1 MHVVLPFIK
10 YSCSVL
16 DGFRI
21 VQDSSVR
28 RRLLLLCSMTDLSNK
43 TQKNSKW
50 EIISPAPNSW
60 GKTL

>member
-1 MHVVLPFIK
+1 M
-10 YSCSVL
+10 L

-21 VQDSSVR
+21 VQDSSVH

-50 EIISPAPNSW
+50 VIISLAPNIL
-60 GKTL
+60 GKTF